1 MLKAM
6 ITRTRGVGRKYLHGY
21 IQWTA
26 WSKQVTKLSFQ
37 KQLDKMFYDC
47 CKQSI

>member
-6 ITRTRGVGRKYLHGY
+6 IKRTHGVGRKYLHGY

-26 WSKQVTKLSFQ
+26 WAKQVTKLAFNQQISA
-37 KQLDKMFYDC
+37 MFNDLCQY
-47 CKQSI
+47 